1 MQGKQIEE
9 EPFQKKNGS
18 LRIPINFWNLESFLL
33 VLVKYSWKKAFS
45 KILSSFF
52 NKCWDTERLILWDVK
67 VNFKFIIDLHIIL
80 FSLYS
85 KFISSSY
92 IKINCDNKKEPL
104 NKSFKTLTTR
114 KSMWRHL
121 PSLRTLKLRKE
132 LSISGSQTI
141 LITFLFQE
149 HGTERSTIF
158 TPWSVAKENAP
169 INKAGSRDDAVAN
182 ISAHSAGI
190 YTNHV

>member
-1 MQGKQIEE
+1 M
-9 EPFQKKNGS
+9 
-18 LRIPINFWNLESFLL
+18 
-33 VLVKYSWKKAFS
+33 
-45 KILSSFF
+45 
-52 NKCWDTERLILWDVK
+52 
-67 VNFKFIIDLHIIL
+67 
-80 FSLYS
+80 
-85 KFISSSY
+85 
-92 IKINCDNKKEPL
+92 
-104 NKSFKTLTTR
+104 
-114 KSMWRHL
+114 

-182 ISAHSAGI
+182 ISAYSAGI
-190 YTNHV
+190 YTNRV